1 MAYHLLCTGLQDYV
15 NISNM
20 YLNFSFGVQRRNVTV
35 TILDDDMFEADEEF
49 YVMMS
54 VMNTSDAN
62 IIIDDN
68 DNDNRQTNRLLYP
81 LRMHTGVMRNCL

>member
-54 VMNTSDAN
+54 VMNTTDAN
-62 IIIDDN
+62 IIVDIPMATVVIMNDD
-68 DNDNRQTNRLLYP
+68 RKK
-81 LRMHTGVMRNCL
+81 

>member
-1 MAYHLLCTGLQDYV
+1 MHPLYTALQDYV
-15 NISNM
+15 NISNV
-20 YLNFSFGVQRRNVTV
+20 YLNFSFGVQRQNVTV

-62 IIIDDN
+62 VIVDIPMATVVIMNDD
-68 DNDNRQTNRLLYP
+68 RKK
-81 LRMHTGVMRNCL
+81 

>member
-15 NISNM
+15 NISNV

>member
-1 MAYHLLCTGLQDYV
+1 M
-15 NISNM
+15 NISNV
-20 YLNFSFGVQRRNVTV
+20 YLNFSFGVQRQNVTV

>member
-1 MAYHLLCTGLQDYV
+1 MAYYLLCTALQDYV
-15 NISNM
+15 NISNV
-20 YLNFSFGVQRRNVTV
+20 YLNFSFGVQRLNITV

-62 IIIDDN
+62 IIVDIPMATVVIMNDD
-68 DNDNRQTNRLLYP
+68 RKK
-81 LRMHTGVMRNCL
+81 